1 MDDKDLKRVAQGA
14 IICLETGDPTEPP
27 EEQRGGNYSVASYG
41 DWEYDDVTDGFLVL
55 DANGPNQMVNAHH
68 MEKGHINR
76 DEPVVAGYELGI
88 SDVELLTKRIVPPAM
103 DVRDRDDWVPEGQG
117 TIQVLFGTPDVQ
129 ITVTSTEAG
138 PAYIRFLNSDMRPFG
153 TDVDEEPMWRGADV
167 VGLDSQGR
175 LTMNM
180 KENLSAAEALAYDQ
194 FNVVVPFDTI
204 PGDQGPSDQ
213 HDADDSEL
221 HGIAGSYYQGAFR
234 FFNPCPSEGGLGHHF
249 YVEVYEKTGKYRK
262 AVEKVMCEGPLRP
275 GPTGLRFEVDSDV
288 FGQGIASYNRAINSD
303 SHTVLLVNAADRTI
317 VAQRSNAGTA
327 ETFTN
332 LNNGWEYHLIV
343 IAENR
348 NGTYNADAITA
359 RVRWIG
365 QSPAPQSPIGSPAPT
380 GNNILCQTG
389 QYQVMKLLADCDLGM
404 VTGLTAE
411 AGANPGTA
419 SLTWT
424 AGANSTMHW
433 LAGIKVS
440 DWQAQNFAN
449 TIFRAT
455 SGQQTDTVVGLSSG
469 EQYAFTVVS
478 GRSFDTGETEWHD
491 SWAEIQYVTP
501 E

>member
-1 MDDKDLKRVAQGA
+1 MQA
-14 IICLETGDPTEPP
+14 
-27 EEQRGGNYSVASYG
+27 
-41 DWEYDDVTDGFLVL
+41 
-55 DANGPNQMVNAHH
+55 
-68 MEKGHINR
+68 
-76 DEPVVAGYELGI
+76 
-88 SDVELLTKRIVPPAM
+88 
-103 DVRDRDDWVPEGQG
+103 
-117 TIQVLFGTPDVQ
+117 
-129 ITVTSTEAG
+129 
-138 PAYIRFLNSDMRPFG
+138 FG
-153 TDVDEEPMWRGADV
+153 TDVDEEESERGADV

-175 LTMNM
+175 LTMTRTS
-180 KENLSAAEALAYDQ
+180 LSAAEALVYDQ
-194 FNVVVPFDTI
+194 FNVVVPHDSI
-204 PGDQGPSDQ
+204 PGDQGPSDA

-221 HGIAGSYYQGAFR
+221 RGISSESLLQEDGDYYYQGTFR
-234 FFNPCPSEGGLGHHF
+234 FFNPCPSEAGLGHHF
-249 YVEVYEKTGKYRK
+249 YVEVYEKDGKYRR

-303 SHTVLLVNAADRTI
+303 SHTVLLVDAVNRTI
-317 VAQRSNAGTA
+317 VEERSNAGTA

-365 QSPAPQSPIGSPAPT
+365 QSPAPQSPIGTPPAPT
-380 GNNILCQTG
+380 GRNILCLTG

-411 AGANPGTA
+411 AGANPGTVD
-419 SLTWT
+419 LTWT

-440 DWQAQNFAN
+440 DWQAGNFAN

-469 EQYAFTVVS
+469 EQYAFTVVP
-478 GRSFDTGETEWHD
+478 GRAFDTGETEWHD